1 MVTQLQIDVEFNDAN
16 EYHKFFKLL
25 KYNDTYETSVMNEY
39 MCLDEEVDENIS
51 FDIKEYTWGSESD
64 LKDINIKDIDF
75 LKLQISF
82 ECVVDGTPPYLFIE
96 FMNKQPF
103 INNFVCLKKNCLFSE
118 TNLDTFFLQSYNLND
133 KNLMKHSF
141 FMDLQFTLPIELKET
156 VDIEDIL
163 NSCYQKRLINYD
175 IDKCD
180 DECIICFKN
189 SSKSMGFDYKHNESH
204 IFYKI
209 SFNSEVND
217 DDCWTFDE
225 ILIVKDCIENLYN
238 CDNIQITFYSK

>member
-1 MVTQLQIDVEFNDAN
+1 MVTQLQINAEFNDTN

-25 KYNDTYETSVMNEY
+25 KYNNTYESSIMNEY
-39 MCLDEEVDENIS
+39 MSLDEEVDENIS

-96 FMNKQPF
+96 FMNKQSF
-103 INNFVCLKKNCLFSE
+103 INTFECLNKTAIFTEN
-118 TNLDTFFLQSYNLND
+118 NLNTFFFQSYNLNN
-133 KNLMKHSF
+133 KILMKHSF
-141 FMDLQFTLPIELKET
+141 FMNLQFTLPIELKDS

-175 IDKCD
+175 IHKSD
-180 DECIICFKN
+180 DDCIICFKY
-189 SSKSMGFDYKHNESH
+189 SSKSMSFEYKHNE
-204 IFYKI
+204 KNI
-209 SFNSEVND
+209 SYNICFNSKDDD

-225 ILIVKDCIENLYN
+225 ILIVKHVIENLYN
-238 CDNIQITFYSK
+238 CDNIQITFNSK